1 MVAPERWANLGLVEV
16 PINLVLIV
24 EDDPETAQFVKVA
37 LEAKHINVRIAKDGG
52 QAQASFQMHKPDFI
66 ILDAILPGESG
77 FEICERFKNL
87 DDSVPVLFLTAI
99 DMDDARDLATRVG
112 ADGYLTKPVSAEAL
126 VQKVQ
131 EVAEAVWRRR
141 HLADEEREHDHERI
155 RFSCICGKRFKVS
168 ATHRGKSLTCPQ
180 CGEPLVVPKRSAPA

>member
-141 HLADEEREHDHERI
+141 HLVDEEREHDHERI
-155 RFSCICGKRFKVS
+155 RFSCVCGKRFKVS